1 MEGLQMR
8 VFSILLASTLA
19 ACAPTKALEGS
30 VTPLLDLSYE
40 RAEAQASKTDVSVR
54 FIRPQGEGEDTILKV
69 SARLE
74 GISLEPRVAIALG
87 QRVGGP
93 EGPPRGTVSRSV
105 LDEPARAFPDIVR
118 GELVFD
124 GDLDTGKKVTGELH
138 VTFTNGTDV
147 YSGRT
152 IFGRFEA
159 TVP

>member
-1 MEGLQMR
+1 MSARALLGL
-8 VFSILLASTLA
+8 LLAAPLSS
-19 ACAPTKALEGS
+19 CAPPKALEGS

-40 RAEAQASKTDVSVR
+40 RVEAQATKSEVSVR
-54 FIRPQGEGEDTILKV
+54 FLRAQGAGEDTILKV
-69 SARLE
+69 AAKLE
-74 GISLEPRVAIALG
+74 GVSLEPRAVIPLG

-93 EGPPRGTVSRSV
+93 EGPLRGAVSRSV
-105 LDEPARAFPDIVR
+105 LDEPTRAFPDIAR

-124 GDLDTGKKVTGELH
+124 GYLDPGKTVTGELR
-138 VTFTNGTDV
+138 VTFANGTDI